1 MTASGEEREVES
13 AAAPAAAESCW
24 HRTQLGE
31 HWMECGNLVEKGI
44 EKAERMQWRMTQIVF
59 PTQNF
64 ILLEFSAA
72 FLSL

>member
-31 HWMECGNLVEKGI
+31 HWMECSNLVEKGK
-44 EKAERMQWRMTQIVF
+44 EKAEAHAVTNDSDSF
-59 PTQNF
+59 PYPE
-64 ILLEFSAA
+64 L
-72 FLSL
+72 